1 MASKKPN
8 NVQLSLLRA
17 QGNPRKIFRDVRNY
31 LAGRFVGSTR
41 DAALLDEV
49 IKVLFVKLKT
59 ELNTGSL
66 PSKTCSDVDYAV
78 AARRIFSEV
87 RSEFPEIFKPN
98 TEILLDPESLRV
110 VFDLCDFDMMR
121 AETDA
126 VGDAFEVFVGSE
138 SKSRE
143 GQFFTPRNVTDLLVD
158 VVAPQPGET
167 IIDPACGAGGFLAS
181 TIRYHLA
188 NGIERTNLS
197 EISRNLYGLDKDS
210 YLVDLAKV
218 HISLMSGGHPSLVNA
233 DSIAMLEHNGE
244 PLTHL
249 PEGGFDVVLT
259 NPPFG
264 SKIVSGS
271 QETFSKFDL
280 GKKWTLDSDTQTW
293 AKSDKPKLNVPPQI
307 LFVEQCLNLLRDG
320 GRMGLVLP
328 ESLISNKSH
337 RHAVQYLMERAD
349 ITAVLGMPDALFKT
363 SGKGGT
369 HTKTCLVV
377 AKKNNSKQRSKTSV
391 FMAEAKWC
399 GHDSRARAIPN
410 DDLPVVSENY
420 SKWRKGELVTSSPLG
435 FELTHDQIKNFVLC
449 PHYYDPKIEEELK
462 AAQSHSKIHRFGD
475 LVASGVLSISTGD
488 ELGKLAYGTGNIPFI
503 RTSDI
508 SNWEIK
514 HDAKHGVS
522 REFFEKFQ
530 LKQDIQAEDIFMVKD
545 GTYLIGTCAM
555 VTSEDAE
562 LVYQSHIYKIRVNEN
577 DIGLTSHILLTAL
590 SSTLVQRQIRAKRF
604 TMDIIDSLG
613 DRIHELSF
621 PIPLERAIR
630 AEITKSVKSA
640 FEARIAARKLVVKAK
655 SLANGVD
662 DMPSY
667 DLKNS
672 I

>member
-1 MASKKPN
+1 MSKKPSET
-8 NVQLSLLRA
+8 QLSLLNS
-17 QGNPRKIFRDVRNY
+17 QGSPRKIFRDVRNY

-49 IKVLFVKLKT
+49 IKVLFVKLKS
-59 ELNTGSL
+59 ELKTGSL
-66 PSKTCSDVDYAV
+66 PPKSCSDVDYAV
-78 AARRIFSEV
+78 AVRKIFAEV
-87 RSEFPEIFKPN
+87 RSEFPEIFKPD

-110 VFDLCDFDMMR
+110 VFDLCEFDMMR
-121 AETDA
+121 AESDA

-158 VVAPQPGET
+158 VVAPLPNET
-167 IIDPACGAGGFLAS
+167 VIDPACGAGGFLAS

-188 NGIERTNLS
+188 NGIERANLS
-197 EISRNLYGLDKDS
+197 EISKNLYGIDKDS

-233 DSIAMLEHNGE
+233 DSIAMLGLDGE
-244 PLTHL
+244 PMVHL

-264 SKIVSGS
+264 AKIVSGS
-271 QETFSKFDL
+271 QETLSKFDL
-280 GKKWTLDSDTQTW
+280 AKKWTLNPVTQAW
-293 AKSDKPKLNVPPQI
+293 VKSDKPKPNVPPQI

-349 ITAVLGMPDALFKT
+349 VTAVLGMPDALFKT

-377 AKKNNSKQRSKTSV
+377 AQKNLSRQHGKTSV

-410 DDLPVVSENY
+410 DDLPIVSENY
-420 SKWRKGELVTSSPLG
+420 ANWRKGEAVTASPLG
-435 FELTHDQIKNFVLC
+435 FELTHDQIQNFVLC
-449 PHYYDPKIEEELK
+449 PHYYDPKIEEELSVSR
-462 AAQSHSKIHRFGD
+462 AHSTVHLFGD
-475 LVASGVLSISTGD
+475 LVASGILSISTGD
-488 ELGKLAYGTGNIPFI
+488 ELGKLAYGTGDIPFV

-522 REFFEKFQ
+522 REFYEKFK
-530 LKQDIQAEDIFMVKD
+530 LKQDVQAEDIFMVKD

-555 VTSEDAE
+555 VTSDDAE

-577 DIGLTSHILLTAL
+577 DIGLTPHILLTAL
-590 SSTLVQRQIRAKRF
+590 SSSLVQRQIRAKRF

-621 PIPLERAIR
+621 PIPKDEAVRT
-630 AEITKSVKSA
+630 EITDSVKSA
-640 FEARIAARKLVVKAK
+640 FQARITARRLVVKAK
-655 SLANGVD
+655 SLANGVE
-662 DMPSY
+662 DMPVY
-667 DLKNS
+667 DLRNVS
-672 I
+672 